1 MALKLVNSMKLGSKF
16 PNNLHH
22 IYIYIY
28 KQRSHARENDV
39 MRSGALL

>member
-22 IYIYIY
+22 HIYIY